1 MKKYLLILSVLV
13 ISLSSFSQ
21 GTAPTDCFKKLE
33 EAFAKRGSLSVADA
47 IHTNVIISFFEEGGT
62 RCVGGKVRVENGTI
76 TSVFL
81 QFEDGT
87 YELMDKKFYNAK
99 KMAPVITNGIS
110 EMIMTADGEKFRVV
124 FIDKLKPKKQ
134 TYKEIN
140 LPDDLLTILQKKILI
155 FNPDFFLKY
164 SFNGE

>member
-1 MKKYLLILSVLV
+1 MKKHLLILSVIF
-13 ISLSSFSQ
+13 ISSISFSQ
-21 GTAPTDCFKKLE
+21 SDCYKKLE
-33 EAFAKRGSLSVADA
+33 DAFTKRGSNSVADA
-47 IHTNVIISFFEEGGT
+47 IHTNVIVSFFEEGNA

-81 QFEDGT
+81 QFEDNT

-99 KMAPVITNGIS
+99 KTAPIITNGIS
-110 EMIMTADGEKFRVV
+110 EMIFTPDGEKFKIV

-140 LPDDLLTILQKKILI
+140 LPDDL
-155 FNPDFFLKY
+155 
-164 SFNGE
+164 

>member
-1 MKKYLLILSVLV
+1 MKKHLLILSVLL
-13 ISLSSFSQ
+13 ISTSIFSQ
-21 GTAPTDCFKKLE
+21 NSATTTDCFKKLE

-47 IHTNVIISFFEEGGT
+47 IHTNVIISFFEDGGS
-62 RCVGGKVRVENGTI
+62 RCVGGKVRVENGTV
-76 TSVFL
+76 TSIFL

-110 EMIMTADGEKFRVV
+110 EMITTVDGEKLRVV

-140 LPDDLLTILQKKILI
+140 LPDDL
-155 FNPDFFLKY
+155 
-164 SFNGE
+164 